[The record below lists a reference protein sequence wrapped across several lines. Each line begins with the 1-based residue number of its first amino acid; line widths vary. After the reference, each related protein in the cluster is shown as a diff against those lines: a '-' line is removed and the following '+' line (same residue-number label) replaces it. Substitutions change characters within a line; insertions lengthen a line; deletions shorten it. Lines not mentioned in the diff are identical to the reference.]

1 MKSIAVYLLNY
12 LVSYI
17 LLVSIVQ
24 SYFCVDLRLITLVFV
39 SIVLGISVANSKK
52 IFLERSD
59 IIIISLL
66 ILLNVYYTFVELRGA
81 IYFKSSYI
89 LFLSILLSKV
99 ILPNISSGI
108 FHKKIST
115 IYLVLLIG
123 LVIEYLALYIFG
135 SDIFQYMLCNAP
147 SIQGYRPLHNVI
159 SSMLSIN
166 VPGLNSFMMGAQTAS
181 QLSVIIFIW
190 YFYRHKVDNNRVY
203 MILWM
208 LSILMLF
215 LSPSITSVILLS
227 ISTAIIYFI
236 YLNDV
241 YKKRIV
247 NFYKLYILFIAIGL
261 FVYILMHLF
270 SRHNGLESIFEDLIM
285 GQLFGFSDWNYKEVL
300 MGVSIER
307 KDDLFKV
314 SEITFL
320 RHLSL
325 YGFIGFGVFYI
336 SIFYYIFRAL
346 IVNGLDCR
354 TILVPSVII
363 LIVFIFGN
371 SHYGVM
377 LQSGAMELF
386 SLHLAYIIYNGSNKP
401 KTQSF

>member
-1 MKSIAVYLLNY
+1 MKLIAVYLLNY

-24 SYFCVDLRLITLVFV
+24 SYFCVDLRLITLGFV
-39 SIVLGISVANSKK
+39 SIVLGISVVNSKK
-52 IFLERSD
+52 IILERSD

-99 ILPNISSGI
+99 TLPNISSGI
-108 FHKKIST
+108 FHKKIGI

-123 LVIEYLALYIFG
+123 LVIEYLALSIFG
-135 SDIFQYMLCNAP
+135 GDIFQDMLCNAP
-147 SIQGYRPLHNVI
+147 GVQGYRPLHNAT
-159 SSMLSIN
+159 SSILSIN
-166 VPGLNSFMMGAQTAS
+166 VPGLNSIMMGAQTAS

-203 MILWM
+203 TILWL
-208 LSILMLF
+208 LSIFMLF
-215 LSPSITSVILLS
+215 FSPSITSVILLS
-227 ISTAIIYFI
+227 MSTVIIYFI
-236 YLNDV
+236 YLNNI

-261 FVYILMHLF
+261 FVYIIMHLL

-285 GQLFGFSDWNYKEVL
+285 GQLFGFSDWSFKEVL
-300 MGVSIER
+300 MGASIER

-320 RHLSL
+320 RQLSL

-346 IVNGLDCR
+346 SVNRLDYK
-354 TILVPSVII
+354 TILVPSIII

-371 SHYGVM
+371 AHYGVM
-377 LQSGAMELF
+377 YQSGVMELF
-386 SLHLAYIIYNGSNKP
+386 SLHLAYIIYNGSSALK
-401 KTQSF
+401 S

>member
-1 MKSIAVYLLNY
+1 
-12 LVSYI
+12 
-17 LLVSIVQ
+17 
-24 SYFCVDLRLITLVFV
+24 
-39 SIVLGISVANSKK
+39 VLGISVANSKK